1 MDNGIAQTVASYTA
15 ILVDILKGKD
25 LEKHKIEVEKAIS
38 EIDKSIDSA
47 KEAGTPHDALDRI
60 KNLLYQLK
68 YEILE
73 RT

>member
-1 MDNGIAQTVASYTA
+1 MDNVITQIVANYTA

-25 LEKHKIEVEKAIS
+25 LEKHMVEVEKAIS

-47 KEAGTPHDALDRI
+47 KEDGTPHDVLDRI

-68 YEILE
+68 HEILE

>member
-25 LEKHKIEVEKAIS
+25 LDKHKVEVEKAIF
-38 EIDKSIDSA
+38 EIDKSINSA
-47 KEAGTPHDALDRI
+47 KEAGTPYDALDRI